1 MATSYLIVVGD
12 SMPKALEAFGADGLL
27 TRRHFWSA
35 AAALLVSPLV
45 FQRRVDSLRFASVVA
60 IACIAA
66 VVILVVLFAFDPSPL
81 FNPCPATLLTTLHAY
96 APNPHP
102 HPHPNTYD
110 ASLLTG
116 DARRLA
122 GAPPLPPATPA
133 PVPCREPASL
143 YSGSLPS
150 LLHAVPIFVFAY
162 TCHQNIISITNELH
176 DPTRRRA
183 GITIVSAIGL
193 ALLLYIIM
201 AICGYETFG
210 ASVHTPSHPITRCH
224 APSDTPDT

>member
-1 MATSYLIVVGD
+1 
-12 SMPKALEAFGADGLL
+12 MPKALEAFGADGLL

-102 HPHPNTYD
+102 NTYD

-122 GAPPLPPATPA
+122 GAPPLPPATRA

>member
-1 MATSYLIVVGD
+1 M
-12 SMPKALEAFGADGLL
+12 
-27 TRRHFWSA
+27 
-35 AAALLVSPLV
+35 
-45 FQRRVDSLRFASVVA
+45 
-60 IACIAA
+60 
-66 VVILVVLFAFDPSPL
+66 
-81 FNPCPATLLTTLHAY
+81 
-96 APNPHP
+96 
-102 HPHPNTYD
+102 
-110 ASLLTG
+110 
-116 DARRLA
+116 
-122 GAPPLPPATPA
+122 
-133 PVPCREPASL
+133 
-143 YSGSLPS
+143 
-150 LLHAVPIFVFAY
+150 PIFVFAY